1 MAARDN
7 TKSYTPALKACYGG
21 MSSVLSS
28 IARPGKRNNLK
39 PAGAGNVSSV
49 NGKIPR
55 PGWHQ
60 NKPAG
65 GGTGSIARPGRNQKI
80 SG

>member
-7 TKSYTPALKACYGG
+7 TKSFTPALHACNGNK
-21 MSSVLSS
+21 SSTLAH
-28 IARPGKRNNLK
+28 IARPGKRNNNK
-39 PAGAGNVSSV
+39 PAGAGSVDSV
-49 NGKIPR
+49 NGKTPR

-65 GGTGSIARPGRNQKI
+65 GGYGSVARPGRNQKI
-80 SG
+80 TG